1 VDLNDFRMIM
11 TVATFFTFVAIV
23 AWAYSGRRRKD
34 YERAARM
41 ALDDD
46 GPAHQNGSG
55 T

>member
-1 VDLNDFRMIM
+1 MDLNDFRMIV
-11 TVATFFTFVAIV
+11 TVATFITFVAIV

-34 YERAARM
+34 YEAAARM

-46 GPAHQNGSG
+46 RPASGNGSA

>member
-1 VDLNDFRMIM
+1 VDLNDFRMIL

-41 ALDDD
+41 ALDDER
-46 GPAHQNGSG
+46 PAQKNGSG

>member
-1 VDLNDFRMIM
+1 MDLNDFRMIV
-11 TVATFFTFVAIV
+11 TVATFITFVGIV

-34 YERAARM
+34 YETAARM

-46 GPAHQNGSG
+46 RPAQQNGGG